1 MMKTY
6 LVTLSLGPVQSMI
19 EAARRTRDLWCG
31 SWLLAEAAK
40 AAALVLHNKQRDC
53 LIFPYPENPDA
64 ELAPSDKPKDDDANI
79 ANILRAQIE
88 LHDEASVRALVA
100 EAKKGAEKRLAELC
114 DKARN
119 DLNLPF
125 HEDLWEGQKWDIL
138 ESFAAWVE
146 VKNNDYESASERIG
160 GLLAARKATR
170 NFMAAA
176 STANGIGFG
185 IPKSSLDGARESVIN
200 LSHDTRKDKKYQT
213 ALRKLGISG
222 SEELDA
228 LAVAKRRAGDVE
240 QFTAYSRIAANT
252 WAEELKLN
260 NPTALQHVAEAYEKL
275 IEPGLATWIKG
286 NKGEAGSIYKALPYD
301 AQLVF
306 GFRLDNA
313 LANADESEKKL
324 LQALQKALKNIE
336 EKPVPY
342 AVILKADGD
351 RMGEVLSKAKS
362 AGQSREVSKALHG
375 FAKSVRGIVRDNRGH
390 AIYAGGDDVLA
401 LLPLE
406 NSVICAANLAA
417 KFKSAMNDVAEKLGV
432 EEKDRP
438 TLSVGLGIGHLVEP
452 LGRLRARADA
462 AEKYAKGDG
471 TDTPRN
477 ALAIRLGIRSGAE
490 MDWRCRWNE
499 GDGEP
504 QNCDGIQAM
513 QNFMAAYRDSESK
526 YFQCPSR
533 LGYDLRAI
541 ALRLKWA
548 EEKDKP
554 LPGIHAAELAR
565 TLSRAR
571 QRGGDGELKKDFK
584 AFIEARAEKI
594 GLEQLADELI
604 IARWLSARTQSD
616 IGSLE

>member
-31 SWLLAEAAK
+31 SWLLAESAK
-40 AAALVLHNKQRDC
+40 AAALVLHNQQNGC
-53 LIFPYPENPDA
+53 LIFPCPENPDK
-64 ELAPSDKPKDDDANI
+64 ELEPSDKPLDDDANI
-79 ANILRAQIE
+79 ANILRAQID
-88 LHDEASVRALVA
+88 LPDEASLRALVA
-100 EAKKGAEKRLAELC
+100 QAKEAAEKRLAELC
-114 DKARN
+114 EKARKEA
-119 DLNLPF
+119 DKIPF
-125 HEDLWEGQKWDIL
+125 HEELWEAQKRDIL
-138 ESFAAWVE
+138 ESFGAWVE
-146 VKNNDYESASERIG
+146 INGNDYVSASERIG

-170 NFMAAA
+170 DFKPAA
-176 STANGIGFG
+176 SSADDRPGFG

-200 LSHDTRKDKKYQT
+200 LSHDERKDKKYQT
-213 ALRKLGISG
+213 DLRKLGITG
-222 SEELDA
+222 GEELDA
-228 LAVAKRRAGDVE
+228 LAVAKRRAGDVD
-240 QFTAYSRIAANT
+240 QFTAYSRIAA
-252 WAEELKLN
+252 E
-260 NPTALQHVAEAYEKL
+260 
-275 IEPGLATWIKG
+275 TWIKG
-286 NKGEAGSIYKALPYD
+286 SLTPVQQQTIAAAYVPLVEKGLATRVSGNAGIYKALRYD

-313 LANADESEKKL
+313 LANADKSEKQL
-324 LQALQKALKNIE
+324 LEALQKILKDVE

-351 RMGEVLSKAKS
+351 RMGELLSKAKT
-362 AGQSREVSKALHG
+362 ADQSREVSKALHG

-401 LLPLE
+401 LLPLA

-432 EEKDRP
+432 EEKNRP

-499 GDGEP
+499 EEGEP
-504 QNCDGIQAM
+504 QNCDGIQAL

-548 EEKDKP
+548 KEKNNP

-584 AFIEARAEKI
+584 ALIEVRAQKI